1 VRSGKNRFTGRF
13 READQHM
20 ANQRSDYRHHRCKNT
35 VTWQRGCKVLST
47 ILGVWS
53 FFSSWPIKS
62 LIECLIKS
70 CQPDCC
76 SDALSSISY
85 ETLECK
91 LLQMDTNMACCCLRH
106 WRRMNRRWSPRWVGP
121 QQDESTGKWTTLC
134 SAVENEW
141 CFVS

>member
-1 VRSGKNRFTGRF
+1 VERIASRAGSVRLTSTWQIDGQITGIV
-13 READQHM
+13 AV
-20 ANQRSDYRHHRCKNT
+20 NT

>member
-1 VRSGKNRFTGRF
+1 MRSGKNRFTGRF

-20 ANQRSDYRHHRCKNT
+20 ANRRSDYRHRRCKHSDMA
-35 VTWQRGCKVLST
+35 TWMQSALHNIGRLEF
-47 ILGVWS
+47 LN
-53 FFSSWPIKS
+53 WPIKS

-76 SDALSSISY
+76 GDALSSISY